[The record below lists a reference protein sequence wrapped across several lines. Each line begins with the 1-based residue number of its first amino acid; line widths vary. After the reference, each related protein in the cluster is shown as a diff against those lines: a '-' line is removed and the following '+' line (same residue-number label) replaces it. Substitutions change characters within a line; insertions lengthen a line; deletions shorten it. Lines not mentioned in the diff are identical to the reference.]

1 MYAVYQH
8 FFPNGKMYFGVT
20 RTSLTKRW
28 GYNGYNYKTQLV
40 GRAIAKYG
48 WDNIG
53 HDVIVTCETKE
64 EAEEMERWLIARYR
78 TDDPEY
84 GYNVLPGGDVATND
98 ADEEMR
104 HKLGNGMRGKHHT
117 DETKKKISEGVKR
130 TFNRPE
136 SNGCIGKKASEET
149 REKMRK
155 ARAEWMGK
163 GDNKEK
169 DAERMRC
176 ISNKLWA
183 DKEWREKNL
192 ENLAKYRRHGK
203 GNGYPVSDETKRKI
217 SESEKGR
224 WLRDNGTTARPV
236 VQLTKSG
243 EFVAR
248 YGCITSAAEAVAP
261 NSRESIRSVI
271 GKCCRHKK
279 NFNTCH
285 GFVWLYEDE
294 YNAKKK

>member
-1 MYAVYQH
+1 MYTIYQH
-8 FFPNGKMYFGVT
+8 FFPNGKRYFGVT
-20 RTSLTKRW
+20 KTSLTKRW
-28 GYNGYNYKTQLV
+28 GYNGYNYKNQLV

-53 HDVIVTCETKE
+53 HDVIVTCETKD

-98 ADEEMR
+98 ATPEMR
-104 HKLGNGMRGKHHT
+104 YKLGNGKRGRHLSEEH
-117 DETKKKISEGVKR
+117 KKKVSEGLKR
-130 TFNRPE
+130 AFNRPE

-149 REKMRK
+149 KEKMRK
-155 ARAEWMGK
+155 SREEWLSK
-163 GDNKEK
+163 GDNRQKE
-169 DAERMRC
+169 AERARERNRK
-176 ISNKLWA
+176 IWEDENKRN
-183 DKEWREKNL
+183 KIL
-192 ENLAKYRRHGK
+192 ETLAKYRRKPGE
-203 GNGYPVSDETKRKI
+203 YTWSEESRKKL
-217 SESEKGR
+217 SKTQTGR

-236 VQLTKSG
+236 VQLTKTG

-261 NSRESIRSVI
+261 NSLESVRSII
-271 GKCCRHKK
+271 GKCCRHQK

-285 GFVWLYEDE
+285 GFVWMYEDE
-294 YNAKKK
+294 YNAK